1 MEGGTLQTKNATVR
15 SRARNGLIMPIT
27 GLLAFQVR
35 GTIVTCE
42 VVCALALMLF
52 AAPSTF
58 AGEGELEDAP
68 PPKSI
73 EEMQGALERAYP
85 APESRASLFPW
96 IGEGVEELTP
106 FLADTQLYLRYRS
119 YYLRRDRTSGHLSE
133 AWAMGGSLFY
143 HSGWL
148 KEFFAAEL
156 EGFTSQPIVASDDR
170 FGTLLLKEPSQ
181 NGYTVLGVANG
192 KFRYRDFVLTG
203 YRQKLHL
210 PYLNQQDSRM
220 TPNTFEAAKFSKEEG
235 PLRFA
240 AGYAWKFKRRNGNDF
255 VSFSR
260 ELGVSQTRGAAFGSL
275 LWEVNEDLHLGASG
289 FVVPDLLANV
299 YAEIGHYLSLS
310 DAVDIRL
317 DAQFTH
323 QHTIGEELI
332 PGPGFD
338 TWNFGLRTSAG
349 WRGAI
354 LQLAFAITGDERRI
368 ENFYG
373 SNPSYIGLMQRT
385 FNQADEKALLVSLSY
400 NFSEL
405 GVEDLSV
412 IANFAQGWDSRVA
425 GRRGDAREID
435 FTIDYRIGSGRLESL
450 WLRLRASWLD
460 EKIAPHNGT
469 DFRVILR
476 YELPVI

>member
-1 MEGGTLQTKNATVR
+1 V
-15 SRARNGLIMPIT
+15 SRIA
-27 GLLAFQVR
+27 LLAFR
-35 GTIVTCE
+35 GRRTIGTRSTA
-42 VVCALALMLF
+42 CALALLLL
-52 AAPSTF
+52 AAPSAF
-58 AGEGELEDAP
+58 AGEGELDDAP
-68 PPKSI
+68 APKSI
-73 EEMQGALERAYP
+73 KEIKGALERSYP
-85 APESRASLFPW
+85 APASRPSLFPW
-96 IGEGVEELTP
+96 ISEQTEELTP
-106 FLADTQLYLRYRS
+106 FLADTQFYLRYRS
-119 YYLRRDRTSGHLSE
+119 YYFHRDRTSGNISE
-133 AWAMGGSLFY
+133 AWAMGGSLYY

-148 KEFFAAEL
+148 KDFLAAEV
-156 EGFTSQPIVASDDR
+156 EGFTSQPIVAPDNR
-170 FGTLLLKEPSQ
+170 PGTLLLREPNQ

-192 KFRYRDFVLTG
+192 KLRYRDFMLTG

-299 YAEIGHYLSLS
+299 YAEIDHDFALS
-310 DAVDIRL
+310 DTVDLRL
-317 DAQFTH
+317 EAQFTH
-323 QHTIGEELI
+323 QHTIGKELI

-368 ENFYG
+368 ESFYG

-400 NFSEL
+400 NFAEF

-412 IANFAQGWDSRVA
+412 IANFAQGWDGVVA
-425 GRRGDAREID
+425 GQRGDAREID

-450 WLRLRASWLD
+450 WLRLRGSWLD